1 MVKDGVMVIRSGES
15 NRGET
20 LPKDDAGVEPS
31 KEVKSAEEVEE
42 LDATEIWVMVDNEG
56 SIECMWVLREG
67 EVGAEDG
74 IE

>member
-1 MVKDGVMVIRSGES
+1 MVKDGVIVIRSGES

-20 LPKDDAGVEPS
+20 SPKEDAGVEPS

-42 LDATEIWVMVDNEG
+42 LDATEIWVMVDREG
-56 SIECMWVLREG
+56 SIEWTWVSREG

-74 IE
+74 TE